1 MLSLDFCC
9 GICGH
14 TRGETYV
21 VREMM
26 LGTRDEFHYVQ
37 CAECACLQLVDPPVD
52 WTRYYPESYH
62 AFQTPPR
69 RTGLRSSF
77 RQMRNEGTFAG
88 ARGAARILARVAPYP
103 VHDAHL
109 WFETMGA
116 TKRTRILDVGCGS
129 GTLLRDLRDAGFEF
143 LLGVDPLIPPAVV
156 AESRGLIRRV
166 SLDEL
171 HGEFDVIM
179 MHHSLEHIPDQV
191 GTMRAAAALLP
202 AGGWCLVRVPTS
214 DSWAWET
221 YRKHWVQLD
230 VPRHFFLH
238 SIESLTR
245 LGVCAGLRLAHVADD
260 SGELQFIGSDLYAN
274 DRPLTEMA
282 RPRLGARRRWRRMAR
297 ALNAKRR
304 GDQVACY
311 FRKD

>member
-1 MLSLDFCC
+1 
-9 GICGH
+9 
-14 TRGETYV
+14 
-21 VREMM
+21 
-26 LGTRDEFHYVQ
+26 
-37 CAECACLQLVDPPVD
+37 
-52 WTRYYPESYH
+52 
-62 AFQTPPR
+62 
-69 RTGLRSSF
+69 
-77 RQMRNEGTFAG
+77 MRNAGTFAG
-88 ARGAARILARVAPYP
+88 TRGAGRILARVAPYP

-109 WFETMGA
+109 WFDTMGA

-143 LLGVDPLIPPAVV
+143 LLGVDPLIPPAVA
-156 AESRGLIRRV
+156 AESRGLIRGV
-166 SLDEL
+166 LLDEL

-221 YRKHWVQLD
+221 YREHWVQLD
-230 VPRHFFLH
+230 APRHFFLH

-245 LGVCAGLRLAHVADD
+245 LGICAGLRLAHVADD
-260 SGELQFIGSDLYAN
+260 SGELQFIGSGLYAN